1 MTASDKPEFQISSP
15 VIYRQGDRLM
25 AAIITSIS
33 DDQQIADLFLI
44 AGNGAGHTEKGQW
57 HWQESALKAKIAYER
72 LPK

>member
-44 AGNGAGHTEKGQW
+44 AGNGAGHTDGIRRVKQG
-57 HWQESALKAKIAYER
+57 LKAKIAYER